1 MILNSSFYTR
11 TLMKV
16 LGFVLLL
23 CSCSSTPPDEDEV
36 FAPSDRIIRFS
47 GFEWLVRTTD
57 DGLEGPGPNR
67 FSDSDENVWV
77 DEAGRLHL
85 KIVQK
90 GGLWYCSGIT
100 LRQSLGYGKY
110 IFYVSS
116 KVGEL
121 DQHAVAG
128 LFTYKNDEEE
138 IDIEFSK
145 WSKPDNMDAQFAV
158 QPSDLPGNKM
168 RYNLDLPGELSTHVF
183 HWQPEKIDFVSL
195 QGHGLSQDEDNLIH
209 EWTYT
214 GGNIPPAN
222 GERLKINLW
231 LFRGQSPSDRK
242 EQELIIDHIEF
253 VK

>member
-1 MILNSSFYTR
+1 MILNHSFYTH

-23 CSCSSTPPDEDEV
+23 CSCSSTPPHEDDLNV
-36 FAPSDRIIRFS
+36 YTDRVINFS
-47 GFEWLVRTTD
+47 GYEWIVRTTSE
-57 DGLEGPGPNR
+57 GLEGPGPNR

-85 KIVQK
+85 KIVEK
-90 GGLWYCSGIT
+90 GGFWYCSGIT
-100 LRQSLGYGKY
+100 LRQPLGYGKY

-116 KVGEL
+116 KVSEL

-145 WSKPDNMDAQFAV
+145 WSDPANMDAQFAI
-158 QPSDLPGNKM
+158 QPSELPGNKT
-168 RYNLDLPGELSTHVF
+168 RYNLDLLGELSTHAF
-183 HWQPEKIDFVSL
+183 NWQPEKIEFISL
-195 QGHGLSQDEDNLIH
+195 QGHGLSQGEDKLIH
-209 EWTYT
+209 QWTYT
-214 GGNIPPAN
+214 GGNTPPAN